1 MDLYLLFGL
10 AVGIDLV
17 VLRFVPK
24 RKQVVRFACMSVLF
38 AIETVLIIALVNS
51 PLHPIYRPQ
60 DLGRTFWIQL
70 LICVWWVLAARELV
84 TSLQLLGALR
94 KSAIHNK
101 LLLNIIAASI
111 YICAG
116 LAMLGIVFRFPLQGV
131 MATSGII
138 AIVLGLALQSTLSDV
153 FSGISLNIERPF
165 LIGDEILL
173 EGGAEG
179 KVIEVNWRSTH
190 LRNSANDLIIIPN
203 SAIAKMRIQNH
214 SGESQRYNGTLSI
227 VVDSANEPEMV
238 LEILKQVAMT
248 CAAILE
254 HPAPSVC
261 VVDFK
266 ADRIT
271 YEINFSTASI
281 ALSGDARSQFIA
293 QLYKRARPAVRP
305 GPACSA
311 AGQDALQPRPI
322 FLFPETELFN
332 HIPLLEALADS
343 EKSELGGKLIRQTFR
358 PGEQIMR
365 QGTTMEAVQFI
376 FSGVLDATHE
386 AQGGRKVKVG
396 RLGPGD
402 SFGTISL
409 LTGMHTELVTLTS
422 VTPGL
427 LLGLCS
433 KDLEPV
439 LQSRPELAETLSH
452 SVSKRQQLIAMF
464 DQAAVK
470 PIEMSQPDL
479 LLQIR
484 RFFRIS
490 PAQDLNKTF

>member
-1 MDLYLLFGL
+1 MDLFLLFGL

-24 RKQVVRFACMSVLF
+24 RKQVFRFACMSVLF
-38 AIETVLIIALVNS
+38 AIETVLIIALVSS
-51 PLHPIYRPQ
+51 PLHPVYRPP
-60 DLGRTFWIQL
+60 DFDRKFWIQL
-70 LICVWWVLAARELV
+70 SICVWWVQAARELV
-84 TSLQLLGALR
+84 TFMQLLGALR
-94 KSAIHNK
+94 KSPIHNK
-101 LLLNIIAASI
+101 LLSNIIAASI

-116 LAMLGIVFRFPLQGV
+116 LGMLGIVFRFPLQGV

-165 LIGDEILL
+165 QIGDEILL

-190 LRNSANDLIIIPN
+190 LRNDANDLIIIPN

-214 SGESQRYNGTLSI
+214 SGGSQRYNGTLSI

-248 CAAILE
+248 CPAILD
-254 HPAPSVC
+254 HPAPSVS

-271 YEINFSTASI
+271 YGINFSTASI
-281 ALSGDARSQFIA
+281 AVSGDARSQLIA
-293 QLYKRARPAVRP
+293 QLYKRARPAIRS
-305 GPACSA
+305 GPVCSVV
-311 AGQDALQPRPI
+311 GQDALQPRPI
-322 FLFPETELFN
+322 FLFPENELFS
-332 HIPLLEALADS
+332 HIPILEALADS
-343 EKSELGGKLIRQTFR
+343 EKSELGGKLTRQTFR
-358 PGEQIMR
+358 PGEQILR
-365 QGTTMEAVQFI
+365 QGTTMEAIQFI
-376 FSGVLDATHE
+376 FSGVLEATHE
-386 AQGGRKVKVG
+386 VQDGRKVKVG

-402 SFGTISL
+402 SFGTMSL
-409 LTGMHTELVTLTS
+409 LTGKHTELVSLTS
-422 VTPGL
+422 LTPGL

-439 LQSRPELAETLSH
+439 LQSRPELAEMLSQ

-479 LLQIR
+479 LSQIR

-490 PAQDLNKTF
+490 PAQN

>member
-1 MDLYLLFGL
+1 MELYLLFGL

-17 VLRFVPK
+17 VLRSVPEG
-24 RKQVVRFACMSVLF
+24 KQVVRFALMSILF
-38 AIETVLIIALVNS
+38 AIETVLIIALVRS
-51 PLHPIYRPQ
+51 PLHPVYRPQ
-60 DLGRTFWIQL
+60 DSERIFWIQL

-84 TSLQLLGALR
+84 TFLKLIGALR
-94 KSAIHNK
+94 KSAIQNK

-116 LAMLGIVFRFPLQGV
+116 LGMLGIVFRFPLQGV

-165 LIGDEILL
+165 QIGDEILL

-190 LRNSANDLIIIPN
+190 LRNNANDLIIIPN
-203 SAIAKMRIQNH
+203 NVIAKMRIQNH
-214 SGESQRYNGTLSI
+214 SGGSQRYNGTLSI

-248 CAAILE
+248 CPTILE

-271 YEINFSTASI
+271 YEVNFSTASI
-281 ALSGDARSQFIA
+281 AASGEARSQFIA

-305 GPACSA
+305 GPVCSVA
-311 AGQDALQPRPI
+311 SQDALQPRPI
-322 FLFPETELFN
+322 FLFPENELFS

-343 EKSELGGKLIRQTFR
+343 EKSELGGKLTRRTFR
-358 PGEQIMR
+358 SGEQIMR
-365 QGTTMEAVQFI
+365 QGTTMEAIQFI
-376 FSGVLDATHE
+376 FSGVLEATHE
-386 AQGGRKVKVG
+386 VQDGRKAKVG

-402 SFGTISL
+402 SFGTTSL

-422 VTPGL
+422 LTPGL

-439 LQSRPELAETLSH
+439 MQSRPELAEALSH
-452 SVSKRQQLIAMF
+452 SISKRQQLIAMF
-464 DQAAVK
+464 DQTAVK
-470 PIEMSQPDL
+470 PIEVSQPDL
-479 LLQIR
+479 LSQIR
-484 RFFRIS
+484 RFFRI
-490 PAQDLNKTF
+490 PAQELPP